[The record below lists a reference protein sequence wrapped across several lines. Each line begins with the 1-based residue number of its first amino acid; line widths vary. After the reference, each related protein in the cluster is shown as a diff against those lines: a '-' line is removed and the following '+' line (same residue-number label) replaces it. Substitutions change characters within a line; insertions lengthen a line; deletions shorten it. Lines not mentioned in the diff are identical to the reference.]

1 MKLLPEH
8 VAGARGMLKI
18 SQEQLA
24 AAAGIS
30 AKTIVNFENGVRNL
44 RPETELALIA
54 VLEARGIRFQNGN
67 QPTVTL
73 ILGEGSAE

>member
-8 VAGARGMLKI
+8 IGGARGMLKM
-18 SQEQLA
+18 SQAELA
-24 AAAGIS
+24 AEAGIS
-30 AKTIVNFENGVRNL
+30 ARTIINFENGVSEL

-54 VLEARGIRFQNGN
+54 VLERRGIRFANGG

-73 ILGEGSAE
+73 LEPRKG